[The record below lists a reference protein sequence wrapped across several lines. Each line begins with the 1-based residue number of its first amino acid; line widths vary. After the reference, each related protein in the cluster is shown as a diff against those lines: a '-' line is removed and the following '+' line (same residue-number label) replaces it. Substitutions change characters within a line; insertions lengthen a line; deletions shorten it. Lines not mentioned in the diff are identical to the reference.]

1 MHEWHRAT
9 PGDALLSLMMHCYAV
24 RSLPEH
30 ALSCAEGVSMT
41 RLFITVR
48 GVMERRDIPIHEK
61 SCTSMRCHVI
71 VSGANDLT
79 AYAGQ
84 CHGIVTAASY
94 P

>member
-1 MHEWHRAT
+1 M
-9 PGDALLSLMMHCYAV
+9 PHCYAV
-24 RSLPEH
+24 KSLPEH
-30 ALSCAEGVSMT
+30 ALSYAEGVSMT
-41 RLFITVR
+41 MLFITVCD
-48 GVMERRDIPIHEK
+48 VMERRNIPIHEK
-61 SCTSMRCHVI
+61 SCTSMKSPVI

>member
-1 MHEWHRAT
+1 
-9 PGDALLSLMMHCYAV
+9 
-24 RSLPEH
+24 
-30 ALSCAEGVSMT
+30 MT
-41 RLFITVR
+41 WMFVMVR
-48 GVMERRDIPIHEK
+48 GVMERCDMPTHEK
-61 SCTSMRCHVI
+61 PCISMKNHVI